1 MELEWKKKAL
11 NDAKKHLLAKETKHI
26 MRVVEQL
33 SEMLQ
38 ICKLSVSDLRD
49 DEEDM
54 RSWEEA
60 ENK

>member
-11 NDAKKHLLAKETKHI
+11 NDAMKHLLAKETKNL

-33 SEMLQ
+33 SKMLQ

>member
-1 MELEWKKKAL
+1 
-11 NDAKKHLLAKETKHI
+11 

-38 ICKLSVSDLRD
+38 ICKLSVSGLRD

>member
-11 NDAKKHLLAKETKHI
+11 NDAMKHLFAKETKNL

-33 SEMLQ
+33 SKMLQ